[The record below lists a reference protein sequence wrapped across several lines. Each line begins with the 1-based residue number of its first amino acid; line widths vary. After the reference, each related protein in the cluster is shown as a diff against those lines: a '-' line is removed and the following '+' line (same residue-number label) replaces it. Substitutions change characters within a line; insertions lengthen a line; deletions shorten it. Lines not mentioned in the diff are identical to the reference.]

1 MRHPPL
7 DPDDLPADPDRDDV
21 PEELLEHEGEMVL
34 VWVDGQPPTREVLV
48 IVPQLYGDARRL
60 AEGDMPPGPSAN

>member
-1 MRHPPL
+1 
-7 DPDDLPADPDRDDV
+7 
-21 PEELLEHEGEMVL
+21 MVL